1 MWFSLELAA
10 QLMVIT
16 PQEML
21 GVLFF
26 WVFPIPFIGALLTP
40 LVGRIN
46 PKLRDYFAVF
56 ISFLAALAATALIP
70 IVLGVSFPF
79 PLPPWQLP
87 WIPTLGITV
96 GVLIDPLSVF
106 MANIVAWLT
115 FLIMVYSLG
124 YMKGEASLTRYWIF
138 MNLFL
143 GSMLLIVMS
152 DNLLQLFFGWE
163 GVGLCSYQLIGFYY
177 TDQRDKWVGVPGE
190 TALGVDMAYPPSH
203 AGMKA
208 FIVTR
213 IGDVFL
219 LAGILVIGLTAGT
232 FSFIELAEH
241 TPWAAQLASV
251 GLLVPVCL
259 SIFIGAVGKSAQFP
273 LHEWLPD
280 AMAGPTS
287 VSALIHAATM
297 VKAGVY
303 LVARMAPLFY
313 TLLYTYGGVQIF
325 FYTVAGIGVFT
336 AFLAGTQALVSSE
349 IKKVLAYSTVSQIGY
364 MMLGLGAAGL
374 APDFAGGYVASLFHL
389 MSHAIFKAS
398 LFMAA
403 GAVIHTVESRFLDDM
418 GGLKHVMRITYIAMI
433 LGVLSLSGVFPFSGF
448 WSKDA
453 VLLATYSTGNIVF
466 FALGIVTAGLTILYS
481 FRMIGMVFHSPK
493 SAHLKHLEDEGHQL
507 HTPGKLFWVPYGI
520 LAVVSLVLGFAGPL
534 LESGLHIFFEPLLHG
549 ISSNG
554 GAIDQSLALVTT
566 WTASAAALSIGGLLG
581 YLLYIHPSFDIHKA
595 VKQNSILRAFNKF
608 LVNRWYINPLFYKI
622 FVYGTI
628 QASTSA
634 YRRIEIGGID
644 QLNVKVAPAIIRGSK
659 TVYHTVE
666 QRGFDSANTG
676 FAKLGIKASRVADWF
691 DVKAIDAIAN
701 KIKGVG
707 DWLSRKVRRLQT
719 GITHQ
724 YVFALVAGLVVVILL
739 FEPLLLFTPMVLVVI
754 IVIVV
759 ITAILAL
766 R

>member
-1 MWFSLELAA
+1 MWFSPELSA
-10 QLMVIT
+10 QLLVIN
-16 PQEML
+16 PLAIL
-21 GVLFF
+21 GILVF
-26 WVFPIPFIGALLTP
+26 WIFPIPFIGALLTP
-40 LVGRIN
+40 ILARIH
-46 PKLRDYFAVF
+46 PKLRDYFAVLTSF
-56 ISFLAALAATALIP
+56 IAALAATALIP

-79 PLPPWQLP
+79 PLPQWQIP
-87 WIPTLGITV
+87 WIPSLGITL

-106 MANIVAWLT
+106 MANIVTWLT

-124 YMKGEASLTRYWIF
+124 YMKGETSLTRYWVF

-163 GVGLCSYQLIGFYY
+163 GVGLCSYQLIGFYFS
-177 TDQRDKWVGVPGE
+177 DRRDKWVGVPGE
-190 TALGVDMAYPPSH
+190 TALGVEMAYAPSH

-219 LAGILVIGLTAGT
+219 LAGILSIGLTAGT

-241 TPWAAQLASV
+241 TPWAAQLASM
-251 GLLVPVCL
+251 GLLVPVFL
-259 SIFIGAVGKSAQFP
+259 SIFIGAIGKSAQFP

-303 LVARMAPLFY
+303 LIARMAPLFY
-313 TLLYTYGGVQIF
+313 ILLSTYGGVEIF

-336 AFLAGTQALVSSE
+336 AFLAGSQALVSSE

-374 APDFAGGYVASLFHL
+374 APEFAGGYVASLFHL
-389 MSHAIFKAS
+389 MSHAVFKAS

-418 GGLKHVMRITYIAMI
+418 GGLKNVMRITYVSMI
-433 LGVLSLSGVFPFSGF
+433 LGVLSLSGVPPFSGF

-453 VLLATYSTGNIVF
+453 VLLATWSTGNTILF
-466 FALGIVTAGLTILYS
+466 SLGVITAGLTILYS
-481 FRMIGMVFHSPK
+481 FRMIGMIFHSPK
-493 SAHLKHLEDEGHQL
+493 SAHLKHLEDEGHHL
-507 HTPGKLFWVPYGI
+507 HTPNKLFWVPYGI
-520 LAVVSLVLGFAGPL
+520 LALVSLILGFAGPL
-534 LESGLHIFFEPLLHG
+534 LESNLHTFFEPLFHG
-549 ISSNG
+549 ITSHG
-554 GAIDQSLALVTT
+554 GEINQSLALAST
-566 WTASAAALSIGGLLG
+566 WTASAVALSIGGLLG
-581 YLLYIHPSFDIHKA
+581 YLLYIRPSFDIHRA
-595 VKQNSILRAFNKF
+595 VKQNRVLRAFNKF
-608 LVNRWYINPLFYKI
+608 LVNRWYMNPLFYKI

-628 QASTSA
+628 RASKGA
-634 YRRIEIGGID
+634 YRRIEVGGID
-644 QLNVKVAPAIIRGSK
+644 QLNVKVAPAIIRGSM
-659 TVYHTVE
+659 TLNRTVE
-666 QRGFDSANTG
+666 QRGFDSTNTG
-676 FAKLGIKASRVADWF
+676 FAKLGVKTSRLADWI
-691 DVKAIDAIAN
+691 DVNAIDAIAN
-701 KIKGVG
+701 KIKGTG
-707 DWLSRKVRRLQT
+707 GWLSQKIRRLQT

-739 FEPLLLFTPMVLVVI
+739 FEPLLLLNPIVLLVI
-754 IVIVV
+754 IVVLV
-759 ITAILAL
+759 ITAILSL

>member
-1 MWFSLELAA
+1 MWFSPEISA
-10 QLMVIT
+10 QLVSVN
-16 PQEML
+16 PL
-21 GVLFF
+21 GVLGILFF
-26 WVFPIPFIGALLTP
+26 WIFPIPFIGALLTP
-40 LVGRIN
+40 ILAKIHPR
-46 PKLRDYFAVF
+46 LRDYGAVF
-56 ISFLAALAATALIP
+56 FSFLAALAATSLIP
-70 IVLGVSFPF
+70 VVLGIGFPI
-79 PLPPWQLP
+79 PLPSWQLP
-87 WIPTLGITV
+87 WIPSLNISV

-106 MANIVAWLT
+106 MANIVTWLA

-124 YMKGEASLTRYWIF
+124 YMRGEASLTRYWIF

-177 TDQRDKWVGVPGE
+177 SDRREKWVGVPGE
-190 TALGVDMAYPPSH
+190 TALGVDMAYSPSH

-219 LAGILVIGLTAGT
+219 LAGILSIALTSGT

-241 TPWAAQLASV
+241 TPWAAQLAGM

-313 TLLYTYGGVQIF
+313 IVLQAYGGAEIF
-325 FYTVAGIGVFT
+325 FYSVAGIGAFT

-374 APDFAGGYVASLFHL
+374 APQFAGGYVASLFHL

-418 GGLKHVMRITYIAMI
+418 GSLRKVMRITYISMI
-433 LGVLSLSGVFPFSGF
+433 LGVLSLSGVPPFAGF

-453 VLLATYSTGNIVF
+453 VLLTTWSTGNLVLF
-466 FALGIVTAGLTILYS
+466 TLGVVTAGLTILYS
-481 FRMIGMVFHSPK
+481 LRMVGMVFHSPK
-493 SAHLKHLEDEGHQL
+493 SDHLKHLEKEKGHL
-507 HTPGKLFWVPYGI
+507 HAPGKLFWVPYGI
-520 LAVVSLVLGFAGPL
+520 LAVVSLVLGLAGPL
-534 LESGLHIFFEPLLHG
+534 LESSLHTFFEPLLHG
-549 ISSNG
+549 ISYHG
-554 GAIDQSLALVTT
+554 GAVDQSLAIATT
-566 WTASAAALSIGGLLG
+566 WTTSAIALVVGGLIG
-581 YLLYIHPSFDIHKA
+581 YLLYIRGSFNIHRA
-595 VKQNSILRAFNKF
+595 VKQNRILRAINKF
-608 LVNRWYINPLFYKI
+608 LVNRWYMNPLFYKV

-628 QASTSA
+628 RASQAA
-634 YRRIEIGGID
+634 YKHIEVGGID
-644 QLNVKVAPAIIRGSK
+644 QLNVKVAPAIISGSK
-659 TVYHTVE
+659 ALYNTVE
-666 QRGFDSANTG
+666 QHGFDSTNMG
-676 FAKLGIKASRVADWF
+676 FANLGVKISRLADWI
-691 DVKAIDAIAN
+691 DVNAIDALAN
-701 KIKGVG
+701 KIKGSG
-707 DWLSRKVRRLQT
+707 AWLSQKIRRLQT

-724 YVFALVAGLVVVILL
+724 YVFALVAGLVLIILL
-739 FEPLLLFTPMVLVVI
+739 FEPMLLFTPLVLLVI
-754 IVIVV
+754 IVVLIAVV
-759 ITAILAL
+759 ILSL